1 MRGASTTCATLFR
14 LYPVGVITCYTFGLV
29 PCEDWWCF
37 MCMFCAAIPTAG
49 AVGAAL
55 NNKQIQRLRQ
65 ARELDAP
72 EPAPRPIVKITTG
85 VMALLLVGSITY
97 HTIQFGP

>member
-1 MRGASTTCATLFR
+1 
-14 LYPVGVITCYTFGLV
+14 
-29 PCEDWWCF
+29 

-65 ARELDAP
+65 ARELDVP
-72 EPAPRPIVKITTG
+72 EPASIPIFKLTTG
-85 VMALLLVGSITY
+85 VMALLLIGSITY
-97 HTIQFGP
+97 HTLRFGP